1 LKKTDIIKRVALT
14 SENYEALVANAPAE
28 ASNDELMETMSG
40 KINEA
45 LDFYR
50 TLPKS
55 VRVRLAFLLVAS
67 KTIAEKDV
75 TQEIVKAIN
84 DITVSLLNDDEEVTE
99 VIESDND

>member
-1 LKKTDIIKRVALT
+1 MKKTDVIKRVALT

-28 ASNDELMETMSG
+28 ASNDELM
-40 KINEA
+40 A

-84 DITVSLLNDDEEVTE
+84 DITVSLLNDDEEVPE

>member
-1 LKKTDIIKRVALT
+1 MKKTDVIKRVALT

-28 ASNDELMETMSG
+28 ASNDELMEIMSS

-45 LDFYR
+45 
-50 TLPKS
+50 
-55 VRVRLAFLLVAS
+55 LAFLLVAS

-75 TQEIVKAIN
+75 TQKIVKAIN